1 MGNSNKVFVSPGVYT
16 SEKDLTYVAQSV
28 GVTTLGLSG
37 ETLKGPAFEPVLIT
51 DFDEFKTYFGPTSPE
66 KDGDGNPKYELAYVA
81 KSYLQESNQLFVTRV
96 LGLTGYKTAITFGI
110 STLGGVVVDLTT
122 STKTTGTTTTF
133 DSFLSGKTATDG
145 TNIPAYISGQTYLN
159 NDWFTIGE
167 VPTGDTDG
175 LTGREITGPIG
186 VYSNAN
192 WFNNFYDSG
201 TTKTYSY
208 LFVYSTGTSGFTT
221 SQYAYASTINEYDGI
236 NVAEL
241 RSRGKYVAEVLTLEF
256 TGSTDLVMTSSVV
269 NTNPLGEFTIDVTGL
284 TSLAKTYT
292 CSLDSS
298 SPKFITKVLGKEVY
312 DKSMVDFPVYVHEV
326 YPNLVKTLY
335 QMGLIRG
342 LSTTLNNQVVDD
354 DFMAPWDDQ
363 LALTPMGVS
372 EVRGGKVSDLFQ
384 VGTISDGDT
393 ANYQVKVSIIN
404 IDLDSGEFDLIV
416 RDFNDTDDNI
426 VSLEKYS
433 RCSMN
438 PELPGYVALKVGTV
452 DGEYELKSK
461 YIILSMADNH
471 PTDAIPAGFRGFTTT
486 DIESSVLGGL
496 KYKTSYL
503 IAGDNTG
510 YYDTATGEPIT
521 AGSTDKPKKISLG
534 LSSAVGYDNS
544 LLAYKGSNFTNVT
557 HVFKQ
562 TQGFHLSSEAST
574 IVNTGTITGFEFD
587 TTPYDLEG
595 LNKGLL
601 DTVSYRKF
609 TLAVSGG
616 FDGWDIYRNIKTN
629 KDAYIYGKKTY
640 TTGVNF
646 GVFSDTNPN
655 SDYYAFLRGVLTFSN
670 PEAVDINIFATPCLN
685 YRDHNSLV
693 SNTIDMI
700 ENDRADSLYII
711 NSPNDATALEA
722 VDDLDTASIDSNYS
736 ATFWPW
742 IQIRDTDNSTQLYI
756 PPTGEVCRNV
766 ALTDN
771 VSYPW
776 FAVAGYNR
784 GLVNSIKAL
793 KKLTLDER
801 DTLYKGRIN
810 PIATFADTGTII
822 WGNKT
827 LQVRESALDRINVRR
842 LLLRARKLI
851 SAVAVRLLFE
861 QNDDQVRNEFLRMVN
876 PILESIKKE
885 RGLYDFRVT
894 VSNAPEDIDAN
905 TLRGKVYIKPTRSL
919 EYIDVEFIITPT
931 GASFENI

>member
-1 MGNSNKVFVSPGVYT
+1 M
-16 SEKDLTYVAQSV
+16 
-28 GVTTLGLSG
+28 
-37 ETLKGPAFEPVLIT
+37 
-51 DFDEFKTYFGPTSPE
+51 
-66 KDGDGNPKYELAYVA
+66 
-81 KSYLQESNQLFVTRV
+81 
-96 LGLTGYKTAITFGI
+96 
-110 STLGGVVVDLTT
+110 
-122 STKTTGTTTTF
+122 
-133 DSFLSGKTATDG
+133 
-145 TNIPAYISGQTYLN
+145 
-159 NDWFTIGE
+159 
-167 VPTGDTDG
+167 
-175 LTGREITGPIG
+175 
-186 VYSNAN
+186 
-192 WFNNFYDSG
+192 
-201 TTKTYSY
+201 
-208 LFVYSTGTSGFTT
+208 
-221 SQYAYASTINEYDGI
+221 
-236 NVAEL
+236 
-241 RSRGKYVAEVLTLEF
+241 
-256 TGSTDLVMTSSVV
+256 
-269 NTNPLGEFTIDVTGL
+269 
-284 TSLAKTYT
+284 
-292 CSLDSS
+292 
-298 SPKFITKVLGKEVY
+298 
-312 DKSMVDFPVYVHEV
+312 
-326 YPNLVKTLY
+326 
-335 QMGLIRG
+335 
-342 LSTTLNNQVVDD
+342 
-354 DFMAPWDDQ
+354 
-363 LALTPMGVS
+363 
-372 EVRGGKVSDLFQ
+372 
-384 VGTISDGDT
+384 
-393 ANYQVKVSIIN
+393 
-404 IDLDSGEFDLIV
+404 
-416 RDFNDTDDNI
+416 
-426 VSLEKYS
+426 
-433 RCSMN
+433 
-438 PELPGYVALKVGTV
+438 
-452 DGEYELKSK
+452 
-461 YIILSMADNH
+461 
-471 PTDAIPAGFRGFTTT
+471 
-486 DIESSVLGGL
+486 
-496 KYKTSYL
+496 
-503 IAGDNTG
+503 
-510 YYDTATGEPIT
+510 
-521 AGSTDKPKKISLG
+521 
-534 LSSAVGYDNS
+534 
-544 LLAYKGSNFTNVT
+544 
-557 HVFKQ
+557 
-562 TQGFHLSSEAST
+562 
-574 IVNTGTITGFEFD
+574 
-587 TTPYDLEG
+587 
-595 LNKGLL
+595 

>member
-363 LALTPMGVS
+363 LALTPMVVS

-393 ANYQVKVSIIN
+393 ANYQVKVSI
-404 IDLDSGEFDLIV
+404 
-416 RDFNDTDDNI
+416 
-426 VSLEKYS
+426 
-433 RCSMN
+433 
-438 PELPGYVALKVGTV
+438 
-452 DGEYELKSK
+452 
-461 YIILSMADNH
+461 
-471 PTDAIPAGFRGFTTT
+471 
-486 DIESSVLGGL
+486 
-496 KYKTSYL
+496 
-503 IAGDNTG
+503 
-510 YYDTATGEPIT
+510 
-521 AGSTDKPKKISLG
+521 
-534 LSSAVGYDNS
+534 
-544 LLAYKGSNFTNVT
+544 
-557 HVFKQ
+557 
-562 TQGFHLSSEAST
+562 
-574 IVNTGTITGFEFD
+574 
-587 TTPYDLEG
+587 
-595 LNKGLL
+595 
-601 DTVSYRKF
+601 
-609 TLAVSGG
+609 
-616 FDGWDIYRNIKTN
+616 
-629 KDAYIYGKKTY
+629 
-640 TTGVNF
+640 
-646 GVFSDTNPN
+646 
-655 SDYYAFLRGVLTFSN
+655 
-670 PEAVDINIFATPCLN
+670 
-685 YRDHNSLV
+685 
-693 SNTIDMI
+693 
-700 ENDRADSLYII
+700 
-711 NSPNDATALEA
+711 
-722 VDDLDTASIDSNYS
+722 
-736 ATFWPW
+736 
-742 IQIRDTDNSTQLYI
+742 
-756 PPTGEVCRNV
+756 
-766 ALTDN
+766 
-771 VSYPW
+771 
-776 FAVAGYNR
+776 
-784 GLVNSIKAL
+784 
-793 KKLTLDER
+793 
-801 DTLYKGRIN
+801 
-810 PIATFADTGTII
+810 
-822 WGNKT
+822 
-827 LQVRESALDRINVRR
+827 
-842 LLLRARKLI
+842 
-851 SAVAVRLLFE
+851 
-861 QNDDQVRNEFLRMVN
+861 
-876 PILESIKKE
+876 
-885 RGLYDFRVT
+885 
-894 VSNAPEDIDAN
+894 
-905 TLRGKVYIKPTRSL
+905 
-919 EYIDVEFIITPT
+919 
-931 GASFENI
+931 